1 MSADPSRDPGHD
13 PTRLPV
19 LFIAALAA
27 AAGPSLL
34 AHNVSPS
41 PTFWNQALALGL
53 WGGFVMLLAA
63 GPQRAGGWAASR
75 AAAPVQ
81 LALLLFGAAALW
93 SGTRGSLPS
102 ALCLSALGLLGA
114 TALLVH
120 SGAAAR
126 SSTEAN
132 TAFALF
138 CAGWLVAG
146 VLNLGI
152 GLVQV
157 FAPDW
162 PDGEWIAA
170 SGIVGRAVGNL
181 RQPNHL
187 SSLLLWSAIAAV
199 ALLQLRRVPRALGIA
214 AFAAM
219 IFGVVLTA
227 SRTGLVSVGVLAL
240 WGLLDR
246 RLSRPARAL
255 LLSAPVLYALAWFGM
270 ARWAEFSQHTFGGA
284 ARLAE
289 TDVSG
294 SRFGIWGNTLSL
306 IRAQPW
312 TGVGYGEF
320 NLAWSLTPFPGRPTA
335 FFDHTHNLPLQ
346 LGVELGLP
354 LAGLILLLL
363 LWGLARMALLA
374 WRADGDDAVTRR
386 TALMFV
392 LMISLHSLL
401 EYPLWYAY
409 FLLPA
414 AWAFGFGMGLP
425 QGAAALRRGV
435 PLLAPAGA
443 ALTLLAAFAVWDY
456 TRVVAVFSAADGAPP
471 LAQRIEQGQR
481 SVFFAHHADYAA
493 ATTETEGRVRER
505 AFAGA
510 AHYLLDTRLMMAW
523 ADELAA
529 QGDVDRARH
538 LAARLREFKNPLAK
552 DWFAEC
558 DEPVKAGEA
567 PPYQCAPPNKAYRWT
582 DFVRTPR

>member
-1 MSADPSRDPGHD
+1 MTPAQRI
-13 PTRLPV
+13 V
-19 LFIAALAA
+19 LLGLASAA
-27 AAGPSLL
+27 AASAPSLL
-34 AHNVSPS
+34 AYNVAPS
-41 PTFWNQALALGL
+41 PTFLNQALAFGL
-53 WGGFVMLLAA
+53 WGAFVGLCR
-63 GPQRAGGWAASR
+63 PQWPDHRPWPLWAA
-75 AAAPVQ
+75 
-81 LALLLFGAAALW
+81 LALLMAAALW
-93 SGTRGSLPS
+93 PWGPGALPS
-102 ALCLSALGLLGA
+102 SLAWSAVATLAAAVLVATGGAGARRGADATQLFATFCWAWLAAGLLNVA
-114 TALLVH
+114 I
-120 SGAAAR
+120 AA
-126 SSTEAN
+126 
-132 TAFALF
+132 
-138 CAGWLVAG
+138 
-146 VLNLGI
+146 
-152 GLVQV
+152 VQV
-157 FAPDW
+157 FW
-162 PDGEWIAA
+162 PDLADGDWIAV
-170 SGIVGRAVGNL
+170 SSIPGRAVGNL

-187 SSLLLWSAIAAV
+187 SSLLLWSCIATV
-199 ALLQLRRVPRALGIA
+199 ALLQMRRLALRWA
-214 AFAAM
+214 APGLAVLIFA
-219 IFGVVLTA
+219 VVLTA
-227 SRTGLVSVGVLAL
+227 SRTGLLSVGLLAL
-240 WGLLDR
+240 WGLVDR
-246 RLSRPARAL
+246 RLDRPVRGL
-255 LLSAPVLYALAWFGM
+255 LLCAPLLYAAAWFGM
-270 ARWAEFSQHTFGGA
+270 AEWAKLSAHSFGGTQ
-284 ARLAE
+284 RLAE
-289 TDVSG
+289 TDISG
-294 SRFGIWGNTLSL
+294 SRFGIWANTLDL
-306 IRAQPW
+306 IRAHPW
-312 TGVGYGEF
+312 AGVGFGEF
-320 NLAWSLTPFPGRPTA
+320 NFAWTLTPFPGRPVA

-346 LGVELGLP
+346 LAVELGLP
-354 LAGLILLLL
+354 LASLVLGLL
-363 LWGLARMALLA
+363 LWGLWLGARRAL
-374 WRADGDDAVTRR
+374 RAPGDLG
-386 TALMFV
+386 TAQRSAMLMV
-392 LMISLHSLL
+392 LMIGLHSLL

-567 PPYQCAPPNKAYRWT
+567 LPYQCAPPNKAYRWT